1 MWKNR
6 SFLGITISI
15 SHIISRKQPSGGVL
29 HFLWLLPFF
38 RDYHIFGHVR
48 FLVISFCNKRQKIKS
63 VLQNFCQNMLF
74 STVRFLKKRLFK
86 MCMLDSLTF
95 EVLSNR
101 GYDFL
106 GFCYAY
112 NPIKSFTKEGLNS
125 IFTIFFIS

>member
-1 MWKNR
+1 MKKQKFSRYN
-6 SFLGITISI
+6 ISI

-29 HFLWLLPFF
+29 HVLWLLPFF
-38 RDYHIFGHVR
+38 RDYHIFGHIR
-48 FLVISFCNKRQKIKS
+48 FLVIEFCNMRQKIKS

-86 MCMLDSLTF
+86 MCMLDSLTL

-106 GFCYAY
+106 GFCYVY
-112 NPIKSFTKEGLNS
+112 KPIKSFTKEGLNS
-125 IFTIFFIS
+125 IFPIFFIR